1 MGELKSHLEETIS
14 NNHLLN
20 TLCSYYDENDERK
33 LIENTFLKLYVYNE
47 YTNDIFNTDK
57 LHHFKNILSAN
68 GFILTEEGEPNRII
82 PDTRENMTELI
93 EEITNELFDEFLRVS
108 FRQQPKF
115 EQINTHLDLLGLTN
129 KNTEI
134 LETYKHIIMNKY
146 EVIKHFDVLESFM
159 TTEYC

>member
-1 MGELKSHLEETIS
+1 MGELKTHLEETIS

-68 GFILTEEGEPNRII
+68 GFIVTEEG
-82 PDTRENMTELI
+82 DQT
-93 EEITNELFDEFLRVS
+93 
-108 FRQQPKF
+108 
-115 EQINTHLDLLGLTN
+115 G
-129 KNTEI
+129 
-134 LETYKHIIMNKY
+134 
-146 EVIKHFDVLESFM
+146 
-159 TTEYC
+159 